1 MLLPKAFRGPVL
13 AVLLLVGAG
22 GAPGFSADSGWWLVL
37 GSVASPDNRF
47 TDDTLAAA
55 RRIERDARR
64 CGLTAFWDFSSKFSG
79 FARGYTV
86 VVAEQ
91 PFGSRSR
98 AERAL
103 AKIRPC
109 VPDAYLKRGRY
120 AGE

>member
-1 MLLPKAFRGPVL
+1 MSFPKALRGPAVAILVL
-13 AVLLLVGAG
+13 AGSG
-22 GAPGFSADSGWWLVL
+22 GPGFSADSGWWLVL
-37 GSVASPDNRF
+37 GSIATPDHRF

-55 RRIERDARR
+55 RGIERDARR
-64 CGLTAFWDFSSKFSG
+64 CGVTAFWDFSSKFSG

-103 AKIRPC
+103 ARARAC